1 MGLINFRGFFVPL
14 NFLAFMQCEESKI
27 WVLFF
32 QMCNLRIFGLFA
44 AFLVFMAFKV
54 KPKTSNEFSKPFDHV
69 RAKKIIKNHFFLSG
83 LWCGLQKI
91 FFGLFHFFWDILCL
105 RSLLGCSNPIPK
117 YNIIPKGK
125 WFKFPISNH
134 SECKVQ
140 TLKFVFKLQLYDLQ
154 LTQFYGHV
162 MLWLG
167 LLWLRIWVNWRSSKY
182 DLKTNGL

>member
-1 MGLINFRGFFVPL
+1 MTL
-14 NFLAFMQCEESKI
+14 LAHKIANIQMTIQICTWGTYKYFMQCEESKI

-105 RSLLGCSNPIPK
+105 RSLFGCSNPIFK
-117 YNIIPKGK
+117 FNIVPKGK
-125 WFKFPISNH
+125 VGNTWFLSPLVVKMRGFS
-134 SECKVQ
+134 
-140 TLKFVFKLQLYDLQ
+140 F
-154 LTQFYGHV
+154 
-162 MLWLG
+162 
-167 LLWLRIWVNWRSSKY
+167 
-182 DLKTNGL
+182 